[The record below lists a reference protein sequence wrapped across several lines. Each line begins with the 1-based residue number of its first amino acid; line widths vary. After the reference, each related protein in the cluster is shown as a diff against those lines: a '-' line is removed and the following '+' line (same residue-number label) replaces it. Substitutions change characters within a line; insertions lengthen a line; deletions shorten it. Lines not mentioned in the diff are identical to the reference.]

1 VELENQEIQELLDL
15 VEQQVIKEVMEQM
28 DLGVKQVIKE
38 AQELLGV
45 VDLRE
50 IQEQVEQEEQGEQDP
65 LMLGEQEVV
74 EVEEAVVE
82 EKTDKILGELVVR
95 GEVVVEVEEVED
107 LLGIVQ

>member
-1 VELENQEIQELLDL
+1 MELENQEIQELPDL

-65 LMLGEQEVV
+65 LMLGEQGVV

-82 EKTDKILGELVVR
+82 EKTDKILGGMVVR
-95 GEVVVEVEEVED
+95 EEVVVEVEVLED

>member
-1 VELENQEIQELLDL
+1 MELENQEIQELPDL

-50 IQEQVEQEEQGEQDP
+50 IQEQVEQGEQGEQDP

-82 EKTDKILGELVVR
+82 EKTDKILGGMVVR
-95 GEVVVEVEEVED
+95 EEVVVEVEVLED